1 SGQFNQTVKT
11 EAQVDDIMEQF
22 MGIQQGR
29 YVKMTTLP
37 YDAIHHI
44 DMHMKLIDEET
55 LLIGEFPV
63 GISDGPTLESNIQS
77 IISNYNSVFG
87 TPYRIVRV
95 PMPSSTGGAYP
106 PSASYRTFANN
117 IFLNK
122 TILVPT
128 YRDEYDTTGLR
139 ILRETLPGYNIV
151 GIDCDD
157 NDQNIISASGA
168 IHCITKAIGVDDPLL
183 ISHQRLSDT
192 YETVIP
198 YTVEAYMRHRS
209 GIANAQLYWTV
220 DTTQGFAALPMTD
233 QGSGNWAGA
242 IPAQAAGTEVFYYV
256 EGTSVSGKT
265 QVRPIVAPEGWWKFD
280 VLDISAGISE
290 TDGPSIVDVFPNPTS
305 SLVMITISSAANERV
320 VVRLLDALGREVMRL
335 HEGEVPSDKR
345 VFADIS
351 ALSEGAYSVVVE
363 SKNGRITARVLKR

>member
-1 SGQFNQTVKT
+1 
-11 EAQVDDIMEQF
+11 